1 MATQV
6 RRISIVSSPDES
18 FPSIVSNSGNGVDGA
33 LHRRNDVT
41 LIGDRQSAS
50 PGASSDFDD
59 MSQASGPILIGSG
72 HHKPKPISNP
82 LQQHLTNGQPLNGDL
97 LHNNHTN
104 PLLSSDRLGS
114 DKSGNGSTHSG
125 TTTTTTRETEKQM
138 DGQSSDIGGSRQS
151 FRMAMGNPCE
161 FFVDVM

>member
-1 MATQV
+1 M
-6 RRISIVSSPDES
+6 D
-18 FPSIVSNSGNGVDGA
+18 NG

-59 MSQASGPILIGSG
+59 LSQTSGPILIGSAQ
-72 HHKPKPISNP
+72 HKPKQLSNP
-82 LQQHLTNGQPLNGDL
+82 LQQHPTNGQTHNGDL

-104 PLLSSDRLGS
+104 PLLSNDRIGS
-114 DKSGNGSTHSG
+114 DQSANGSVHSG
-125 TTTTTTRETEKQM
+125 TTTTTTRETEKQL